1 MIRFF
6 IFLSNNINYFYYINY
21 NSITIYLLFFWC
33 YVLVRE
39 SGGKRIMSKR
49 IEKDSIGEV
58 EIDNDKYYG
67 VNTVRAYNNFT
78 VDVKKTDMEFI
89 KQIARIKLAAAT
101 ANEKLDRIDSQK
113 ANAIRRAARE
123 IISGT
128 MDDQFIVPEIQGG
141 AGTSSNMNVN
151 EVIANRGLT
160 ILGHNKGEYE
170 YLSPQDDVNA
180 GQSTNDD
187 YPSAGKLTI
196 LVKAKRLDESIS
208 LLISKL
214 DQKSQ
219 EFAKVK
225 KMGRTQLQEAVPT
238 TLGNSFHAFSM
249 ALTRCQKQLKK
260 SMESLQTLNLG
271 GTAIGTGVNAS
282 DGYEEILYGE
292 LSKSYQM
299 DLRPAADLLDGTQ
312 NLDSFVQVSGN
323 LKALAVSISKMSH
336 DLRLLSSGPK
346 SGFNEIFLPPRQA
359 GSSIMPGKVNPV
371 IPEIAS
377 QIAFE
382 VIGNDMTVTIAAES
396 GELELN
402 AFEPVIFHNLFES
415 VDLLGEACDML
426 ATECIA
432 GIKANTKKCK
442 RDVDNSVETITDLTP
457 IIGYEYAS
465 EIVKESIKSGINVYE
480 ILKSKKI
487 AHNKKVAAYLEKIH
501 S

>member
-1 MIRFF
+1 
-6 IFLSNNINYFYYINY
+6 
-21 NSITIYLLFFWC
+21 
-33 YVLVRE
+33 
-39 SGGKRIMSKR
+39 
-49 IEKDSIGEV
+49 
-58 EIDNDKYYG
+58 
-67 VNTVRAYNNFT
+67 
-78 VDVKKTDMEFI
+78 
-89 KQIARIKLAAAT
+89 
-101 ANEKLDRIDSQK
+101 
-113 ANAIRRAARE
+113 
-123 IISGT
+123 
-128 MDDQFIVPEIQGG
+128 
-141 AGTSSNMNVN
+141 
-151 EVIANRGLT
+151 
-160 ILGHNKGEYE
+160 
-170 YLSPQDDVNA
+170 
-180 GQSTNDD
+180 
-187 YPSAGKLTI
+187 
-196 LVKAKRLDESIS
+196 
-208 LLISKL
+208 
-214 DQKSQ
+214 
-219 EFAKVK
+219 
-225 KMGRTQLQEAVPT
+225 MGRTQLQEAVPT

-480 ILKSKKI
+480 ILKSKKLLI
-487 AHNKKVAAYLEKIH
+487 IKK
-501 S
+501 

>member
-1 MIRFF
+1 
-6 IFLSNNINYFYYINY
+6 
-21 NSITIYLLFFWC
+21 
-33 YVLVRE
+33 
-39 SGGKRIMSKR
+39 MSKR

-196 LVKAKRLDESIS
+196 LVKAKRLDKSIS
-208 LLISKL
+208 LLIGKL

-225 KMGRTQLQEAVPT
+225 KW
-238 TLGNSFHAFSM
+238 
-249 ALTRCQKQLKK
+249 
-260 SMESLQTLNLG
+260 
-271 GTAIGTGVNAS
+271 
-282 DGYEEILYGE
+282 DGHNYKRLY
-292 LSKSYQM
+292 Q
-299 DLRPAADLLDGTQ
+299 Q
-312 NLDSFVQVSGN
+312 
-323 LKALAVSISKMSH
+323 H
-336 DLRLLSSGPK
+336 
-346 SGFNEIFLPPRQA
+346 
-359 GSSIMPGKVNPV
+359 
-371 IPEIAS
+371 
-377 QIAFE
+377 
-382 VIGNDMTVTIAAES
+382 
-396 GELELN
+396 
-402 AFEPVIFHNLFES
+402 
-415 VDLLGEACDML
+415 
-426 ATECIA
+426 
-432 GIKANTKKCK
+432 
-442 RDVDNSVETITDLTP
+442 
-457 IIGYEYAS
+457 
-465 EIVKESIKSGINVYE
+465 
-480 ILKSKKI
+480 
-487 AHNKKVAAYLEKIH
+487 
-501 S
+501 